1 MPNLHYNGIYIYIY
15 VDESNLSKSK
25 CFDRQKAA
33 SYNMIAIGA
42 SAGGAM
48 LRVSV
53 RLSVR
58 LSCPITHNQGFV
70 EQKYINIS

>member
-42 SAGGAM
+42 SAGGTM
-48 LRVSV
+48 L

-58 LSCPITHNQGFV
+58 LTVRPSVMSDYSQPGLC
-70 EQKYINIS
+70 